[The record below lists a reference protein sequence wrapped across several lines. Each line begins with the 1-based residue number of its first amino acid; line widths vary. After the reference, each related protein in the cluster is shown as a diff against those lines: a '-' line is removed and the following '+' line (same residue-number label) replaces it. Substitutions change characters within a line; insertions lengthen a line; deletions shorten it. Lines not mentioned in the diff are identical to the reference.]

1 MLAIHKFNKM
11 AHEMQMRWRLECRS
25 ATKKVSVMKRLIQIV
40 LISAII
46 IPSCGGGGNSG
57 LKNADP
63 RVDSLLRVMTLEEKI
78 GQMVLFT
85 SDWDITGPTIKE
97 GYLDDI
103 RNGRCGNVFNAYTTS
118 YIRELQRVAVEESR
132 LGIPLLFGYDV
143 VHGHKTIFPVPLA
156 ESCSWD
162 LDLMRRTA
170 AASAAEAAASGLNWT
185 FAPMV
190 DISVDPR
197 WGRVCEGAGE
207 DPYLGSLIADARVKG
222 FQGNDLSDPLTVL
235 ACVKHF
241 AAYGAPLAGRDYN
254 TVDMSERQ
262 FREFYLPP
270 YKAGVEAGALSVMTA
285 FNEYDGVPATGNAY
299 LIKNVLKKQWGFQGF
314 VVTDYTSIN
323 EMVHHGYA
331 ASEAE
336 AGVKAVNAG
345 VDMDLQGAVYFN
357 YMRGLVSAGFVSMRT
372 IDHAV
377 ARILNVKAKLG
388 LFDDPYRYCDP
399 AREAQVVA
407 SPQMM
412 ALSREAAR
420 KSMVLLKNDDC
431 LPFDRGDRIAVIGEL
446 ATSKRDL
453 LGSWKAAGEWDG
465 IRSIFE
471 AVCEYNGAANVIY
484 AEGCKKMGTD
494 RSGFSEAMS
503 VVDKADKVLMV
514 IGEDWDWSGEAA
526 SRTDISVPGVQ
537 SELLS
542 MIAATGKP
550 VAVVLLNGRPLVLEK
565 ESADAD
571 ALLEAWYPGS
581 MGADA
586 VVDILFGQY
595 NPSGKLTMTFPR
607 SVGQV
612 PIFYYEKNT
621 GRPIY
626 LPSEKYKSKYLDSP
640 NDPLYSFG
648 YGLSYTT
655 FRYSDL
661 SISSPK
667 MKKGKSIEVAVTV
680 TNTGPVTGEETVQ
693 LYIRDLVGSVTR
705 PVKLLKGFQK
715 VTIPPGESRKVSF
728 TIDDSMLAFWRHD
741 MTFGVEE
748 GDFYVMV
755 GGSSSDLLQASFV
768 LVP

>member
-1 MLAIHKFNKM
+1 MSL
-11 AHEMQMRWRLECRS
+11 CD
-25 ATKKVSVMKRLIQIV
+25 KKVSVMKRLIQIV

-57 LKNADP
+57 LKDVDP
-63 RVDSLLRVMTLEEKI
+63 KVDSLLRIMTLDEKI

-85 SDWDITGPTIKE
+85 SDWDVTGPTIKE

-103 RNGRCGNVFNAYTTS
+103 RSGRCGNIFNAYTTD
-118 YIRELQRVAVEESR
+118 YIREIQRVAVEESR

-170 AASAAEAAASGLNWT
+170 SASAAEAAASGLNWT

-207 DPYLGSLIADARVKG
+207 DPFLASLIADARVKG
-222 FQGNDLSDPLTVL
+222 FQGDDLSDPLTVL

-270 YKAGVEAGALSVMTA
+270 YKAGVDAGALSVMTS
-285 FNEYDGVPATGNAY
+285 FNEYDGVPSTGNAY
-299 LIKNVLKKQWGFQGF
+299 LIRTLLKKDWGFQGF

-331 ASEAE
+331 ASEAD

-345 VDMDLQGAVYFN
+345 VDMDLQGEVYFN
-357 YMRGLVSAGFVSMRT
+357 YLKGLVGAGFVSMRT

-377 ARILNVKAKLG
+377 ARILNVKAELG
-388 LFDDPYRYCDP
+388 LFDDPYRYCDS
-399 AREAQVVA
+399 AREADVVENQKIR
-407 SPQMM
+407 S
-412 ALSREAAR
+412 LSREAAR
-420 KSMVLLKNDDC
+420 KSMVLLKNDGT

-446 ATSKRDL
+446 AASKRDL
-453 LGSWKAAGEWDG
+453 LGSWKAAGEWDQMK
-465 IRSIFE
+465 SILD
-471 AVCEYNGAANVIY
+471 AVREYNGAANVFY

-494 RSGFSEAMS
+494 RSGFGAALEA
-503 VVDKADKVLMV
+503 VAQADKVLMV

-565 ESADAD
+565 ENVDAD
-571 ALLEAWYPGS
+571 ALLEAWYPGT

-586 VVDILFGQY
+586 VTDILFGQY

-626 LPSEKYKSKYLDSP
+626 LPSEKYKSRYIDSP
-640 NDPLYSFG
+640 NDPLYPFG

-655 FRYSDL
+655 FSYSDL
-661 SISSPK
+661 SLSSPK
-667 MKKGKSIEVAVTV
+667 VKKGKTIEATVTV
-680 TNTGPVTGEETVQ
+680 TNTGQVTGEETVQ

-705 PVKLLKGFQK
+705 PVKLLKAFQK
-715 VTIPPGESRKVSF
+715 VAIPPGESRRITF
-728 TIDDSMLAFWRHD
+728 TIDNDMLSFWRQD

-748 GDFYVMV
+748 GDFKVMV
-755 GGSSSDLLQASFV
+755 GGSSADLLQASFT

>member
-1 MLAIHKFNKM
+1 MSL
-11 AHEMQMRWRLECRS
+11 CD
-25 ATKKVSVMKRLIQIV
+25 KKVSVMKRLIQIV

-57 LKNADP
+57 LKDVDP
-63 RVDSLLRVMTLEEKI
+63 KVDSLLRIMTLDEKI

-85 SDWDITGPTIKE
+85 SDWDVTGPTIKE

-103 RNGRCGNVFNAYTTS
+103 RSGRCGNIFNAYTTD
-118 YIRELQRVAVEESR
+118 YIREIQRVAVEESR

-170 AASAAEAAASGLNWT
+170 SASAAEAAASGLNWT

-207 DPYLGSLIADARVKG
+207 DPFLASLIADARVKG
-222 FQGNDLSDPLTVL
+222 FQGDDLSDPLTVL

-270 YKAGVEAGALSVMTA
+270 YKAGVDAGALSVMTS
-285 FNEYDGVPATGNAY
+285 FNEYDGVPSTGNAY
-299 LIKNVLKKQWGFQGF
+299 LIRTLLKKDWGFQGF

-331 ASEAE
+331 VSEAD

-345 VDMDLQGAVYFN
+345 VDMDLQGEVYFN
-357 YMRGLVSAGFVSMRT
+357 YLKGLVGAGFVSMRT

-377 ARILNVKAKLG
+377 ARILNVKAELG
-388 LFDDPYRYCDP
+388 LFDDPYRYCDS
-399 AREAQVVA
+399 AREADVVENQKIR
-407 SPQMM
+407 S
-412 ALSREAAR
+412 LSREAAR
-420 KSMVLLKNDDC
+420 KSMVLLKNDGT

-446 ATSKRDL
+446 AASKRDL
-453 LGSWKAAGEWDG
+453 LGSWKAAGEWDQMK
-465 IRSIFE
+465 SILD
-471 AVCEYNGAANVIY
+471 AVREYNGAANVFY

-494 RSGFSEAMS
+494 RSGFGAALEA
-503 VVDKADKVLMV
+503 VAQADKVLMV

-565 ESADAD
+565 ENVDAD
-571 ALLEAWYPGS
+571 ALLEAWYPGT

-586 VVDILFGQY
+586 VTDILFGQY

-607 SVGQV
+607 SVGQI

-626 LPSEKYKSKYLDSP
+626 LPSEKYKSRYLDSP
-640 NDPLYSFG
+640 NDPLYPFG

-655 FRYSDL
+655 FSYSDL
-661 SISSPK
+661 SLSSPK
-667 MKKGKSIEVAVTV
+667 VKKGKTIEATVTV
-680 TNTGPVTGEETVQ
+680 TNTGQVTGEEIVQ

-705 PVKLLKGFQK
+705 PVKLLKAFQK
-715 VTIPPGESRKVSF
+715 VAIPPGESRKITF
-728 TIDDSMLAFWRHD
+728 TIDNDMLSFWRQD

-748 GDFYVMV
+748 GDFKVMV
-755 GGSSSDLLQASFV
+755 GGSSADLLQASFT

>member
-1 MLAIHKFNKM
+1 MSL
-11 AHEMQMRWRLECRS
+11 CD
-25 ATKKVSVMKRLIQIV
+25 KKVSVMKRLIQIV

-57 LKNADP
+57 LKDVDP
-63 RVDSLLRVMTLEEKI
+63 KVDSLLRIMTLDEKI

-85 SDWDITGPTIKE
+85 SDWDVTGPTIKE

-103 RNGRCGNVFNAYTTS
+103 RSGRCGNIFNAYTTD
-118 YIRELQRVAVEESR
+118 YIREIQRVAVEESR

-170 AASAAEAAASGLNWT
+170 SASAAEAAASGLNWT

-207 DPYLGSLIADARVKG
+207 DPFLASLIADARVKG
-222 FQGNDLSDPLTVL
+222 FQGDDLSDPLTVL

-270 YKAGVEAGALSVMTA
+270 YKAGVDAGALSVMTS
-285 FNEYDGVPATGNAY
+285 FNEYDGVPSTGNAY
-299 LIKNVLKKQWGFQGF
+299 LIRTLLKKDWGFQGF

-331 ASEAE
+331 ASEAD

-345 VDMDLQGAVYFN
+345 VDMDLQGEVYFN
-357 YMRGLVSAGFVSMRT
+357 YLKGLVGAGFVSMRT

-377 ARILNVKAKLG
+377 ARILNVKAELG
-388 LFDDPYRYCDP
+388 LFDDPYRYCDS
-399 AREAQVVA
+399 AREADVVE
-407 SPQMM
+407 SQKIRS
-412 ALSREAAR
+412 LSREAAR
-420 KSMVLLKNDDC
+420 KSMVLLKNDGT

-446 ATSKRDL
+446 AASKRDL
-453 LGSWKAAGEWDG
+453 LGSWKAAGEWDQMK
-465 IRSIFE
+465 SILD
-471 AVCEYNGAANVIY
+471 AVREYNGAANVFY

-494 RSGFSEAMS
+494 RSGFGAALEA
-503 VVDKADKVLMV
+503 VAQADKVLMV

-565 ESADAD
+565 ENVDAD
-571 ALLEAWYPGS
+571 ALLEAWYPGT

-586 VVDILFGQY
+586 VTDILFGQY

-607 SVGQV
+607 SVGQI

-626 LPSEKYKSKYLDSP
+626 LPSEKYKSRYLDSP
-640 NDPLYSFG
+640 NDPLYPFG

-655 FRYSDL
+655 FSYSDL
-661 SISSPK
+661 SLSSPK
-667 MKKGKSIEVAVTV
+667 VKKGKTIEATVTV
-680 TNTGPVTGEETVQ
+680 TNTGQVTGEETVQ

-705 PVKLLKGFQK
+705 PVKLLKAFQK
-715 VTIPPGESRKVSF
+715 VAIPPGESRKITF
-728 TIDDSMLAFWRHD
+728 TIDNDMLSFWRQD

-748 GDFYVMV
+748 GDFKVMV
-755 GGSSSDLLQASFV
+755 GGSSADLLQASFT